1 MQIAFQHLAL
11 LGLQAPIKF
20 AFARTHAKVER
31 DFDRRT
37 LVYNEYRI
45 HHIFFVFLLC
55 RLQQGVIAAGI
66 VAKRRQKTTDRVVF
80 HLSFTAPRADI
91 SIGNFCH
98 CSDLF

>member
-1 MQIAFQHLAL
+1 
-11 LGLQAPIKF
+11 

-55 RLQQGVIAAGI
+55 RLQQGEVLEGYLQSQI
-66 VAKRRQKTTDRVVF
+66 VRDERAEGGPLVF
-80 HLSFTAPRADI
+80 ALP
-91 SIGNFCH
+91 N
-98 CSDLF
+98 DLPLGYHTL